1 MKNAKLK
8 ITLSLALGLICVV
21 IGSAAHA
28 SEALAKKH
36 GCSGCHAIDEKLV
49 GPAFK
54 DIGKRY
60 ATDKDAEATII
71 QTIQK
76 GSVGKW
82 GKIPMPANEKV
93 GDADAKALAVWI
105 QAAVK

>member
-8 ITLSLALGLICVV
+8 ITFSLALGLICVV

-36 GCSGCHAIDEKLV
+36 GCSGCHAVDEKLV

-54 DIGKRY
+54 DIGKKY

-82 GKIPMPANEKV
+82 GKIPMSANENV

-105 QAAVK
+105 LATAK